1 VAGDRNRR
9 KIYAKHFHHLKIE
22 TSIPEQILRF
32 VSLKRKR
39 KKKNTRIPPIK
50 RNEKDQQRKYKNWHQ
65 D

>member
-39 KKKNTRIPPIK
+39 KKKKEK
-50 RNEKDQQRKYKNWHQ
+50 RNKNKNSRTEEFPQ
-65 D
+65 